1 MMKRVIYLLVFILTF
16 NLLAQQGEQSQEEME
31 IKAKFKGKINER
43 KPVWKIK
50 FDIFEAAYEPFS
62 NKGYIFDQRFG
73 KGIIKPPIPSLAS
86 EELRK
91 PWLQSIVRGEVG
103 LFYPFYGRDVKKWKL
118 TILDAKG
125 NIFRTYTGEDEPPP
139 KIMWDG
145 RNDRG
150 EILDVSLMYFYTAE
164 VQDEA
169 GNIVKSP
176 EKPIKLT
183 GILWQDGVN
192 WIVSVDGNEIFDK
205 NSSKIKNYE
214 LLEETRSIIKEKAKV
229 KVQVVVYGQNPEL
242 TRKRYETLVEWL
254 KKNLKIPKGKVIYLE
269 GFFKR
274 TGYET
279 SRVDFIIL

>member
-1 MMKRVIYLLVFILTF
+1 MIKRGLYLLSFILMF
-16 NLLAQQGEQSQEEME
+16 NLSAQVGEQAQEEVE

-43 KPVWKIK
+43 KPIWKTK
-50 FDIFEAAYEPFS
+50 FDIFEAAYEPFK
-62 NKGYIFDQRFG
+62 NKGYIFDQRLG
-73 KGIIKPPIPSLAS
+73 RGIIKPPIPSLAS

-91 PWLQSIVRGEVG
+91 PWLQDIVRGEVG
-103 LFYPFYGRDVKKWKL
+103 LFYPFYGRDVQKWKL

-125 NIFRTYTGEDEPPP
+125 NVFRTYSGEETPPSR
-139 KIMWDG
+139 IMWNG

-150 EILDVSLMYFYTAE
+150 EILDVSLIYFYTAE

-169 GNIVKSP
+169 GNVVKSP
-176 EKPIKLT
+176 EKPIKLK

-192 WIVSVDGNEIFDK
+192 FIISVDGNEVFDK

-214 LLEETRSIIKEKAKV
+214 LLEEAKSIIKEKAKV
-229 KVQVVVYGQNPEL
+229 KVQVVVYGQDPHL
-242 TRKRYETLVEWL
+242 TKKRYETLVEWL
-254 KKNLKIPKGKVIYLE
+254 KNNLKIPKGKVIYLE